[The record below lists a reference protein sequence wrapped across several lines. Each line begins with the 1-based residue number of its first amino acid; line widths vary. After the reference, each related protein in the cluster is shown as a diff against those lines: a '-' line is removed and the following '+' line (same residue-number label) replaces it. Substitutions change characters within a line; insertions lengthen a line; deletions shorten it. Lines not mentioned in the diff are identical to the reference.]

1 MTAAAGAER
10 LTLTVP
16 EAGELLGLS
25 RGAAYA
31 AARSGALPTL
41 RLGHRLLVPRA
52 RLLAML
58 GEPNTDADP
67 GHPDGANKEQR

>member
-1 MTAAAGAER
+1 MTTTAGAER

-16 EAGELLGLS
+16 EAGELLGIG
-25 RGAAYA
+25 RAAAYA
-31 AARSGALPTL
+31 AARSGELPVL
-41 RLGHRLLVPRA
+41 RIGRKVLVPRA

-67 GHPDGANKEQR
+67 GHPDGANKEER

>member
-1 MTAAAGAER
+1 MTAAAGTER

-16 EAGELLGLS
+16 EAGELLGIG
-25 RGAAYA
+25 RAAAYA
-31 AARSGALPTL
+31 AARSGELPVL
-41 RLGHRLLVPRA
+41 RIGRKVLVPRA

-67 GHPDGANKEQR
+67 GHPDGANKEER

>member
-16 EAGELLGLS
+16 EAGELLGIG
-25 RGAAYA
+25 RYAAYA
-31 AARSGALPTL
+31 AVRSGELPVI
-41 RLGHRLLVPRA
+41 RIGRKLLIPRA

-58 GEPNTDADP
+58 GEPEPPSGAST
-67 GHPDGANKEQR
+67 PDT